1 MLAVNHPEVLGT
13 LGERTHMPQKNT
25 DGVLVVKERP
35 NLVMLLL
42 EHRRALKKH
51 RGGPGCWRHT
61 KSQRRSH
68 YQQDYVPLCGRCSEI
83 KTLDELHIAKADF
96 LRR

>member
-1 MLAVNHPEVLGT
+1 
-13 LGERTHMPQKNT
+13 MPQKNT

-42 EHRRALKKH
+42 EHRRALEKTS
-51 RGGPGCWRHT
+51 RGAGMVASYEVAKAFALSAG
-61 KSQRRSH
+61 
-68 YQQDYVPLCGRCSEI
+68 LCAGRCSEI
-83 KTLDELHIAKADF
+83 KTLHELHIAKADF

>member
-42 EHRRALKKH
+42 EHRRALEKTS
-51 RGGPGCWRHT
+51 RGAGMVA
-61 KSQRRSH
+61 S
-68 YQQDYVPLCGRCSEI
+68 YEV
-83 KTLDELHIAKADF
+83 AKAF
-96 LRR
+96 ALSAGLCAVMWALFGN